1 MSKCPVHWLRQLAL
15 IEGLSFLILL
25 FIAMPLK
32 YLAGFPTPVKW
43 VGWIHGILF
52 TAFALLLAYVFFSR
66 RWPFLRGVM
75 VFAAAL
81 VPFGPFLI
89 DRRLRDYAHH
99 PNTPDNL
106 PVGN

>member
-25 FIAMPLK
+25 FLAMPLK
-32 YLAGFPTPVKW
+32 YLAGYPTPVQW

-52 TAFALLLAYVFFSR
+52 TAFAILLAYVFFSR
-66 RWPFLRGVM
+66 RWPFLRGAL

-89 DRRLRDYAHH
+89 DRRLRDYAH
-99 PNTPDNL
+99 TPTTPGNP
-106 PVGN
+106 PVHD